1 MFILTTDK
9 AKANNYEQSFSAQEI
24 GKSVKR
30 LTIPSVGKGTGPLLA
45 GTQIGT
51 ASLEDILA
59 TVNNTLNTHNPSS
72 SNFFSIS
79 PREIFI
85 LIYKEPYQGGA
96 LYHCLQKRHTRNH
109 LSVYQQDDG

>member
-1 MFILTTDK
+1 MFILTTNR

-45 GTQIGT
+45 GIQIGT

-59 TVNNTLNTHNPSS
+59 TVNNILNMHNPSS
-72 SNFFSIS
+72 SNFFFYLS
-79 PREIFI
+79 
-85 LIYKEPYQGGA
+85 
-96 LYHCLQKRHTRNH
+96 KRDFHTCI
-109 LSVYQQDDG
+109 